1 MATNLD
7 KAQTVGESL
16 EFGIGGPGITK
27 HSGSPEGAVTAPI
40 GSLVLRTDDGSTWKK
55 VSGAGNTGWVDA
67 SSGSTSGYPNINYIT
82 NYGAESDVSGA
93 SAYADTAGSAPID
106 ATGGSPT
113 VTITRTTSSPQRGTA
128 SYLMTKDSV
137 NRQGEG
143 FSIPF
148 TIDSADKAAML
159 QIGADIIV
167 GSGTFNAGSNTT
179 DSDAT
184 VWIYD
189 VTNSSLIQP
198 TNHKIFSNSST
209 LSFPYSGTFQASP
222 DSTSYRLIFHVG
234 TTNASAW
241 TLKVDNVVV
250 GPMLKTITSAVSDWQ
265 AFPSVAAGT
274 LITATTTS
282 PTYGTVAQNVAT
294 WRRVGDSMEIVWD
307 YRQTSAGTGGSGTYL
322 FNLPA
327 GYSIDLA
334 WLAANTTSPF
344 QSGVGTFDTVRST
357 TIKATG
363 NVKVYSASQLAV
375 HLATVET
382 ASSSLVVAWGTSSAN
397 AFDSN
402 AAMTYNLRATVKIAG
417 WGSNIE
423 LNSMDSNRPVH
434 ARYTG
439 TISASVSTTLPIQ
452 WATKDYDTHS
462 AVTTG
467 SSWKFTA
474 PVSGKY
480 SVKVSGNVN
489 TASQNISLYK
499 NGTAHTHITYTT
511 SNGSFPGGTEV
522 YLNAGDY
529 IDIRNATGSDTVAAL
544 STAAIV
550 ISLLD
555 SATQIGANETVAAS
569 YYCSANQSASTS
581 TPVNFDTKI
590 YDSHNMVTTGSGW
603 KLTAPYPGR
612 YAIVGF
618 LGSGTAGIWMRLYKN
633 GSLFNGSLFYL
644 QSTSGVSPVASS
656 IQLLAGDYIDIRP
669 DSSITLNGGALTSS
683 NVSNIHIFRIGN

>member
-40 GSLVLRTDDGSTWKK
+40 GSLVLRTDDGSIWKK

-189 VTNSSLIQP
+189 VTNSRLIQP
-198 TNHKIFSNSST
+198 TNHKIFSNSSI

-241 TLKVDNVVV
+241 TLKIDNVVV
-250 GPMLKTITSAVSDWQ
+250 GPMLKTITSAVSDSQ
-265 AFPSVAAGT
+265 SYTPSSSIAN
-274 LITATTTS
+274 TS
-282 PTYGTVAQNVAT
+282 GNLFRYQRIGDLC
-294 WRRVGDSMEIVWD
+294 RMSVGLNF
-307 YRQTSAGTGGSGTYL
+307 TGTGAVTYTL
-322 FNLPA
+322 AEILPP
-327 GYSIDLA
+327 GLSIDYDKLGK
-334 WLAANTTSPF
+334 LTGTTPDRAVVGF
-344 QSGVGTFDTVRST
+344 YTAVDVGTASYANIVYLIEGTEFSPVFLGSYFTPGNTDGISM
-357 TIKATG
+357 TIE
-363 NVKVYSASQLAV
+363 VPIS
-375 HLATVET
+375 
-382 ASSSLVVAWGTSSAN
+382 
-397 AFDSN
+397 
-402 AAMTYNLRATVKIAG
+402 G
-417 WGSNIE
+417 WGSNVE

-439 TISASVSTTLPIQ
+439 TISANSSSSNPIQ
-452 WATKDYDTHS
+452 WSTKDYDTHN

-474 PVSGKY
+474 PISGYYVVLCSFATVSAQ
-480 SVKVSGNVN
+480 
-489 TASQNISLYK
+489 TPSLYK
-499 NGTAHTHITYTT
+499 QGVHHSYGMTINT
-511 SNGSFPGGTEV
+511 GGWIGNQIFKL
-522 YLNAGDY
+522 YLKSGEY
-529 IDIRNATGSDTVAAL
+529 IDVRYGTSETVPAD
-544 STAAIV
+544 SKYFIAI
-550 ISLLD
+550 SKDD

-569 YYCSANQSASTS
+569 YYCSANDTTVSTSASI
-581 TPVNFDTKI
+581 NFDTMLH
-590 YDSHNMVTTGSGW
+590 DTHNAVTVGSSW
-603 KLTAPYPGR
+603 KFTAPLPGVYR
-612 YAIVGF
+612 VYG
-618 LGSGTAGIWMRLYKN
+618 LL
-633 GSLFNGSLFYL
+633 
-644 QSTSGVSPVASS
+644 VASS
-656 IQLLAGDYIDIRP
+656 GSGQVPRLLKNGGVYIRCIGVFDASYGFCNYCTSVKLMAGDYIEIRCTGTPTILGGDILA
-669 DSSITLNGGALTSS
+669 SNISHI
-683 NVSNIHIFRIGN
+683 NVSRE